1 MVQTSHR
8 HGRRLAFGLAATLLW
23 LALAAPVPAA
33 PRAASFTAMS
43 ANPCAGRA
51 NHAAPGAAFMRMMLR
66 PGAHFRLPPQTARQK
81 ARAARAAARSRA
93 RDWADLC
100 RYQAA
105 NEALK
110 HHPRVVFM
118 GDSITDFWQYGD
130 PSMFTHGVVDRGI
143 SGQTSAQML
152 VRFWPD
158 VIALHPKVVQI
169 IAGTNDIAGNTGP
182 TSEQDYKD
190 DIKAMVTL
198 AKARH
203 IHVILGS
210 MPPAV
215 RFWWAT
221 RYRPAAEIRRL
232 NAWLRRYAREQHLRF
247 VNYYAHLVS
256 PQGTFR
262 RSLSNDGV
270 HPNRNGYKV
279 MSALAR
285 KAIET
290 PWPRLPA
297 GAARR

>member
-1 MVQTSHR
+1 MTETAQ
-8 HGRRLAFGLAATLLW
+8 RRSRLTATLLSI
-23 LALAAPVPAA
+23 ALAAPLAA
-33 PRAASFTAMS
+33 AAHPASFTAMS
-43 ANPCAGRA
+43 GNACAGQS
-51 NHAAPGAAFMRMMLR
+51 NGSPGAAFLHMILH
-66 PGAHFRLPPQTARQK
+66 PGAHFQLPPQSARQK
-81 ARAARAAARSRA
+81 AQAARAADHQRA

-100 RYQAA
+100 RYRGA
-105 NEALK
+105 NAALK

-118 GDSITDFWQYGD
+118 GDSITDFWQDAD
-130 PSMFTHGVVDRGI
+130 PSLFTHGVVDRGI

-182 TSEQDYKD
+182 TTEQNYKD
-190 DIKAMVTL
+190 NIEAMVSL
-198 AKARH
+198 AEAHH

-215 RFWWAT
+215 RFWWAPQ
-221 RYRPAAEIRRL
+221 YRPAGEIRRL

-256 PQGTFR
+256 ATGTFR

-270 HPNRNGYKV
+270 HPNRNGYKL

-285 KAIET
+285 KAIDT
-290 PWPRLPA
+290 PWPRSPVQNA
-297 GAARR
+297 SR